1 MSEQPTHVRPD
12 GRRVV
17 VAGAVESRGRLLSA
31 RRSRPASLA
40 GGWELPGGKVEP
52 GETPEAALHR
62 ELHEELGI
70 TVRLGDPVPGPGPDG
85 TWALRPGLVLL
96 VRLAQVTGGGIPDG
110 GGPDGCGPDGGRA
123 GAAHDD
129 IRWLPLHDP
138 RALYAVRWLPADRSV
153 VRALAERVVGQGAGG

>member
-52 GETPEAALHR
+52 GEDPAAALVR
-62 ELHEELGI
+62 ELREELGI
-70 TVRLGDPVPGPGPDG
+70 DVDVVGQVPGPLDG
-85 TWALRPGLVLL
+85 DWPLDEASVLRVMRCRIERGEP
-96 VRLAQVTGGGIPDG
+96 AAGI
-110 GGPDGCGPDGGRA
+110 
-123 GAAHDD
+123 AHDD
-129 IRWLPLHDP
+129 
-138 RALYAVRWLPADRSV
+138 VR
-153 VRALAERVVGQGAGG
+153 